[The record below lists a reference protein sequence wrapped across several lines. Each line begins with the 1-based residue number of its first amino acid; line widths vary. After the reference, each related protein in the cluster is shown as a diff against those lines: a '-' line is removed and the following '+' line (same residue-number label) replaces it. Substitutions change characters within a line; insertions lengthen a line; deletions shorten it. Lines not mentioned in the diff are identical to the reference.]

1 MGEMLVP
8 FLLSL
13 GAEIPV
19 DMGETSDE
27 EEIWPVSCSQNDCP
41 PHARDPEKTGM
52 GDTMRC
58 FGGTDL
64 FMVELALGSNRME

>member
-1 MGEMLVP
+1 MESGVEEKKIFIYIINVFLTCSFCHMGEMLVP

-27 EEIWPVSCSQNDCP
+27 EEIWPVFCS
-41 PHARDPEKTGM
+41 
-52 GDTMRC
+52 
-58 FGGTDL
+58 
-64 FMVELALGSNRME
+64 